1 MRGYCPNPKQRP
13 VCTVAPSLRSSLA
26 STRRRLAEGACGASV
41 GGGRLCDRGPG
52 VPGVAGSGGSLRAG
66 RSPLSRGRHW
76 RVNDGQRGARGSVL
90 RRIIG
95 TGLLRFA
102 PGARAGAASR
112 GGLRDARNP
121 AQMSDLGAPN
131 PRDARNR
138 KRRRGRRKWKIR
150 PISAPAGP
158 RAARESSAVA
168 RSPQQGPGRG
178 KTPYHAKPETRKQ
191 KNQPPNAQASRV
203 EPAARRLLVSS
214 GPARAAATAKEWA
227 TRRRRGR
234 CCR

>member
-1 MRGYCPNPKQRP
+1 MLRLGARVIAISETKR
-13 VCTVAPSLRSSLA
+13 VRAVAPSLRSSLA

-41 GGGRLCDRGPG
+41 GGGGRLGDRGPG

-76 RVNDGQRGARGSVL
+76 RENDGQRGARSSVL

-95 TGLLRFA
+95 TVRLRFG
-102 PGARAGAASR
+102 PGARAGAAPR

-158 RAARESSAVA
+158 RAARASSAVPK
-168 RSPQQGPGRG
+168 SPQQGPGRG
-178 KTPYHAKPETRKQ
+178 KPPYMPPARETRK
-191 KNQPPNAQASRV
+191 K
-203 EPAARRLLVSS
+203 
-214 GPARAAATAKEWA
+214 T
-227 TRRRRGR
+227 
-234 CCR
+234 

>member
-1 MRGYCPNPKQRP
+1 MLRLGARVIAISETKR
-13 VCTVAPSLRSSLA
+13 VRAVAPSLRSSLA

-41 GGGRLCDRGPG
+41 GGGGRLGDRGPG

-76 RVNDGQRGARGSVL
+76 RENDGQRGARSSVL

-95 TGLLRFA
+95 TVRLRFG
-102 PGARAGAASR
+102 PGARAGAAPR

-138 KRRRGRRKWKIR
+138 KRRRGRRKWEIR

-158 RAARESSAVA
+158 RAARGSSAVA
-168 RSPQQGPGRG
+168 KSPQQGPGRG
-178 KTPYHAKPETRKQ
+178 KTPI
-191 KNQPPNAQASRV
+191 S
-203 EPAARRLLVSS
+203 
-214 GPARAAATAKEWA
+214 
-227 TRRRRGR
+227 
-234 CCR
+234 